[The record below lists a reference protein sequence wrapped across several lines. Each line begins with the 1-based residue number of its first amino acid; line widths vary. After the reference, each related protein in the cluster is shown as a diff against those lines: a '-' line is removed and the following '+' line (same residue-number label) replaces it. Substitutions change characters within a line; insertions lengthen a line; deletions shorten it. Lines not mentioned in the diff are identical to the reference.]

1 MLVNLGLQAQ
11 SWVTSRFMMSKAKNY
26 FWGFVIVAI
35 IFSIFYF
42 SKNNN
47 SSSSSNTISQNAN
60 TEPNLI
66 AISKKCNLPI
76 KRSHA
81 LRNTDAIIKIGFG
94 KDFQKAASCV
104 INQFPS
110 AEENQKKLEN
120 ILYKNG
126 DPSDSSEDN
135 NIVIYG
141 DSCSLSITPT
151 FAGCLM
157 LVGDIKSA
165 INIDK
170 NAFAAELT
178 KDITENYDYDSAN

>member
-1 MLVNLGLQAQ
+1 
-11 SWVTSRFMMSKAKNY
+11 MSKAKGY
-26 FWGFVIVAI
+26 IWVFVIVAI

-60 TEPNLI
+60 AEPNLN

-81 LRNTDAIIKIGFG
+81 LRNTDAIIKIGSG
-94 KDFQKAASCV
+94 EDFQKAASCV
-104 INQFPS
+104 INEFPS

-126 DPSDSSEDN
+126 NPLDSSEDN

-151 FAGCLM
+151 IAGYLM

-165 INIDK
+165 INTVDK
-170 NAFAAELT
+170 NTFAAELS
-178 KDITENYDYDSAN
+178 KDIAENYDYDSIN

>member
-1 MLVNLGLQAQ
+1 
-11 SWVTSRFMMSKAKNY
+11 MSKAKGY

-35 IFSIFYF
+35 IFSIFSF
-42 SKNNN
+42 SKNND

-60 TEPNLI
+60 VEPNLI
-66 AISKKCNLPI
+66 SISKKCNLQI

-81 LRNTDAIIKIGFG
+81 LRNTEAIIEIGFG
-94 KDFQKAASCV
+94 EDFQKAASCV
-104 INQFPS
+104 INEFPS

-126 DPSDSSEDN
+126 DPFDSSEDN

-151 FAGCLM
+151 VAGCLM

-165 INIDK
+165 ITNIDK

-178 KDITENYDYDSAN
+178 KDIAENYDYDSVDN